1 MEKKLNRQTALITTV
16 GTVLVVALLIL
27 GTIWTSRS
35 AREDTIE
42 AARSV
47 SLLYLDELV
56 GRREQVV
63 EDNLNDNIN
72 IIRIAVSMIEPEDL
86 SDLEHMRA
94 YQRDM
99 KQLFNLERFAFV
111 DSDGLIYTA
120 DEGITEEIGQYS
132 FRLETLAGPEIS
144 IKNLNTAEKKVI
156 IAIPVREYGF
166 RI

>member
-1 MEKKLNRQTALITTV
+1 M
-16 GTVLVVALLIL
+16 ALLIL

-111 DSDGLIYTA
+111 DSDG
-120 DEGITEEIGQYS
+120 
-132 FRLETLAGPEIS
+132 
-144 IKNLNTAEKKVI
+144 
-156 IAIPVREYGF
+156 
-166 RI
+166 

>member
-1 MEKKLNRQTALITTV
+1 M
-16 GTVLVVALLIL
+16 
-27 GTIWTSRS
+27 
-35 AREDTIE
+35 
-42 AARSV
+42 

-86 SDLEHMRA
+86 SNLEHMRA

-132 FRLETLAGPEIS
+132 FRQKTPAGPEIS
-144 IKNLNTAEKKVI
+144 I
-156 IAIPVREYGF
+156 
-166 RI
+166 

>member
-132 FRLETLAGPEIS
+132 FRLETLARPEIS
-144 IKNLNTAEKKVI
+144 I
-156 IAIPVREYGF
+156 
-166 RI
+166 